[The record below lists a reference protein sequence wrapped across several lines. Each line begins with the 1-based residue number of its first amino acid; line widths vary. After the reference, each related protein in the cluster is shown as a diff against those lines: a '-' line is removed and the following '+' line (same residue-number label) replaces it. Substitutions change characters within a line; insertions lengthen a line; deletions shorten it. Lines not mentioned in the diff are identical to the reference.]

1 MTYDFL
7 RKIPLFA
14 ELSEDDLERLCEMV
28 EEVQL
33 PAGDFLV
40 AEGDPGDRAY
50 VIKEGHVE
58 IIKSASGREVL
69 LAVRS
74 SGDVIGEMSLLEE
87 APRMASVRARTDV
100 LALAIHKEQ
109 FEYLLDTSSSAARTL
124 LHTVLARLRSTESL
138 LGQSDK
144 MAQLGTLTA
153 GVAHELNNPA
163 AAVRR
168 GAAHLQE
175 AIRHFGQ
182 AHSQVSRVAWDQTQQ
197 ETLQRLEQQAQE
209 GAVRPP
215 EMDAL
220 ARSDLEF
227 ELESWLDE
235 RGVPEAWN
243 LAPMLV
249 NLNYDTSGLTALVE
263 HFSPDQLSAIV
274 HWLESTYT
282 VHSLMAEIGQGAG
295 RISEIVKALKS
306 YAYLD
311 QAPVQAVDIHEG
323 IDNTLIILRHK
334 LKESKNG
341 QSISVRREYAPN
353 LPKIQAYGSELNQV
367 WTNLIDNAADA
378 LADAASSGTE
388 SPVITIRTRHESDWV
403 IVEIEDNGP
412 GIPKAIQS
420 KVFDPFFTTKPPGK
434 GNGLGLNI
442 TYNIVVQKHRGDI
455 KVFSQPGKSCF
466 EIKLP
471 INFESATGTPMP
483 VTAIPQP
490 SDEELQRILETNQN
504 IAVVGISAQEDLPA
518 HTIPAYLQRK
528 GYRIFP
534 VNPNLDAVLGQKAY
548 PDLLAVPE
556 PVDLVLIF
564 RRSEHVPPIVD
575 QAIQIGAKIV
585 WMQEGIINESAAEV
599 ARRAGLEVI
608 MDLCMR
614 TTHRRLMKAER

>member
-1 MTYDFL
+1 
-7 RKIPLFA
+7 
-14 ELSEDDLERLCEMV
+14 
-28 EEVQL
+28 
-33 PAGDFLV
+33 
-40 AEGDPGDRAY
+40 
-50 VIKEGHVE
+50 
-58 IIKSASGREVL
+58 
-69 LAVRS
+69 
-74 SGDVIGEMSLLEE
+74 
-87 APRMASVRARTDV
+87 
-100 LALAIHKEQ
+100 
-109 FEYLLDTSSSAARTL
+109 
-124 LHTVLARLRSTESL
+124 
-138 LGQSDK
+138 

-182 AHSQVSRVAWDQTQQ
+182 AHSQVSREAWDQTQQ

-341 QSISVRREYAPN
+341 QSISVRREYAPD

>member
-1 MTYDFL
+1 MYDFL

-28 EEVQL
+28 EEVRL

-40 AEGDPGDRAY
+40 AEGDPGDQAY
-50 VIKEGHVE
+50 VVKEGHVE

-74 SGDVIGEMSLLEE
+74 SGDVIGEMSLIEE

-100 LALAIHKEQ
+100 VALAIHKEQ

-163 AAVRR
+163 AAVKR
-168 GAAHLQE
+168 GAAQLQE

-182 AHSQVSRVAWDQTQQ
+182 AYGQVSRVAWDQTQQ
-197 ETLQRLEQQAQE
+197 ETLQRLEQQARE
-209 GAVRPP
+209 AAIRPP

-220 ARSDLEF
+220 ARSDREF

-235 RGVPEAWN
+235 RSVTEAWN

-249 NLNYDTSGLTALVE
+249 NLNYDATGLTALVE
-263 HFSPDQLSAIV
+263 HFSPDQLSAVV
-274 HWLESTYT
+274 HWLEATYT
-282 VHSLMAEIGQGAG
+282 VHSLLAEIGQGAG

-334 LKESKNG
+334 LKEGKNG
-341 QSISVRREYAPN
+341 RSISVRREYAPD
-353 LPKIQAYGSELNQV
+353 LPRIQAYGSELNQV

-378 LADAASSGTE
+378 LAEAASTGTE
-388 SPVITIRTRHESDWV
+388 SAVITIRTRHESDWV

-412 GIPKAIQS
+412 GIPKTIQS

-471 INFESATGTPMP
+471 VNFESATGTPVP
-483 VTAIPQP
+483 GTVIPQP
-490 SDEELQRILETNQN
+490 SDEELQHILKTNRN

-518 HTIPAYLQRK
+518 HTIPAYLQRN

-534 VNPNLDAVLGQKAY
+534 VNPNLDVVLGQKAY
-548 PDLLAVPE
+548 PDLVAIPE

-564 RRSEHVPPIVD
+564 RRSEDVPPVVD
-575 QAIQIGAKIV
+575 QAIQIGAKVV
-585 WMQEGIINESAAEV
+585 WMQEGIINESAAEI
-599 ARRAGLEVI
+599 ARRAGLDVV

-614 TTHRRLMKAER
+614 TTHRRLKQAEK

>member
-1 MTYDFL
+1 MYSFL

-14 ELSEDDLERLCEMV
+14 ELSEDDLERLCDMV
-28 EEVQL
+28 EEVRL
-33 PAGDFLV
+33 PAGDYLF
-40 AEGDPGDRAY
+40 AEGDTGDSAY
-50 VIKEGHVE
+50 VVKEGHVE

-87 APRMASVRARTDV
+87 APRMASVRARTDLLV
-100 LALAIHKEQ
+100 LAIHKEQ
-109 FEYLLDTSSSAARTL
+109 FEYLLDTSTSAARTL

-163 AAVRR
+163 AAVKR

-175 AIRHFGQ
+175 AIRHLSQ
-182 AHSQVSRVAWDQTQQ
+182 AQRQVNRVAWDQTQQ
-197 ETLQRLEQQAQE
+197 ETLQRLEKEAWE

-220 ARSDLEF
+220 ARSDLES

-235 RGVPEAWN
+235 RGVAEAWN

-263 HFSPDQLSAIV
+263 HFSPDQLSAVV
-274 HWLESTYT
+274 HWLEATYT

-334 LKESKNG
+334 LKESQNG
-341 QSISVRREYAPN
+341 PSISVRREYAPD
-353 LPKIQAYGSELNQV
+353 LPRIQAYGSELNQV
-367 WTNLIDNAADA
+367 WTNLLDNAADA
-378 LADAASSGTE
+378 LAGVSGSATE
-388 SPVITIRTRHESDWV
+388 SPVIIIRTRHEEEWV

-412 GIPKAIQS
+412 GIPETIRS
-420 KVFDPFFTTKPPGK
+420 KIFDPFFTTKPPGH

-455 KVFSQPGKSCF
+455 KVFSVPGKTCF
-466 EIKLP
+466 EVKLP
-471 INFESATGTPMP
+471 VNFDSAQGAPAP
-483 VTAIPQP
+483 VAANPQFG
-490 SDEELQRILETNQN
+490 DEELQRILETNQN

-534 VNPNLDAVLGQKAY
+534 VNPNLDAILGEKAY
-548 PDLLAVPE
+548 PDLRAIPE

-564 RRSEHVPPIVD
+564 RRSEHVPPLVE
-575 QAIQIGAKIV
+575 QAIEIGARVV
-585 WMQEGIINESAAEV
+585 WMQEGIINELAAEV
-599 ARRAGLEVI
+599 ARRAGLDVV
-608 MDLCMR
+608 MDLCIR
-614 TTHRRLMKAER
+614 TTHRRLTKAEK